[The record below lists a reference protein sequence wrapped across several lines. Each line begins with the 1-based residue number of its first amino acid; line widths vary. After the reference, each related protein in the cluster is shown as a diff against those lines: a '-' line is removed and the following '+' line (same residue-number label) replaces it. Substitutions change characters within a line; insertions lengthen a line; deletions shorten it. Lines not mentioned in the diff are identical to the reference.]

1 MLVIIL
7 WCLVSEDQC
16 FQFTVFLL
24 PLTSSSSG
32 AGRSGQWWGEQTTVI
47 KCVWRK
53 VTEVT

>member
-24 PLTSSSSG
+24 PLTSSSG